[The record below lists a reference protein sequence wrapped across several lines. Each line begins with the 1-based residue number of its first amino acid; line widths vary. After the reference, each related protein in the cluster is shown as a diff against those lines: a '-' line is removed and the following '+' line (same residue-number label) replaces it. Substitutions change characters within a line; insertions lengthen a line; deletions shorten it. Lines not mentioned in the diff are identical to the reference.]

1 MGDTVTGA
9 APEWQI
15 LNGDCLDV
23 LRRLPA
29 DCIGAMVTDPPAGI
43 GFMGK
48 TWDKDHGG
56 RTEWIAWLRSIMQE
70 CLRVLKPGAHALVWA
85 IPRTSH
91 WTATAIEEA
100 GFEIRDVVTHHFGT
114 GFPKSLNISKAID
127 AAAGAER
134 RVIGSLGRSFRPH
147 ADQGNEGWQRPSH
160 DVIGNKTAPA
170 TPAAAQWEGWGTAL
184 KPATE
189 HWILA
194 RKPLI
199 GTVAASVLVNGT
211 GGLNIDACRIGTTD
225 PLGGGRLAGPTPVG
239 EGWDRPWMHDAD
251 LRSEKAAETSA
262 KVEKAQQMG
271 RWPANLVLSHSAE
284 CVPAGCAA
292 GCPVAEIDGQSGLLK
307 SGAKRPTE
315 GRQGDVV
322 YGKGLGSAPSTAS
335 EGSASRFFYVAKPS
349 TSEREEGLAH
359 LPKKN
364 GADITNREED
374 SAGINNPRAGAG
386 RTSAGRA
393 NHHPTVKSIAL
404 MSWLIKL
411 VSPPGAIVL
420 DPFSGS
426 GTTGV
431 AAVLNGW
438 TFLGIEKEEEYAVI
452 ARARIEH
459 AIKKLQ
465 VSSTVTP
472 LAEATP

>member
-1 MGDTVTGA
+1 MTLRQATQPA
-9 APEWQI
+9 LPFERASAPEWQI

-56 RTEWIAWLRSIMQE
+56 RAEWIAWLRSIMQE

-134 RVIGSLGRSFRPH
+134 PIIGSLGRSFRPH

-170 TPAAAQWEGWGTAL
+170 TTEAAQWEGWGTAL

-194 RKPLI
+194 RKPLT
-199 GTVAASVLVNGT
+199 GTVAASVLANGT
-211 GGLNIDACRIGTTD
+211 GGLNIDACRISCE
-225 PLGGGRLAGPTPVG
+225 GGSPAAQRREAATRTGNAPMSGKP
-239 EGWDRPWMHDAD
+239 
-251 LRSEKAAETSA
+251 AAESDDEGRIGRRGDPAVYAA
-262 KVEKAQQMG
+262 KHPGESLG
-271 RWPANLVLSHSAE
+271 RWPANLVLSHSPE
-284 CVPAGCAA
+284 CGPTECAK
-292 GCPVAEIDGQSGLLK
+292 GCPVAEIDGQSGDRPGSHDQTPAR
-307 SGAKRPTE
+307 SGNSTFVGTGKY
-315 GRQGDVV
+315 D
-322 YGKGLGSAPSTAS
+322 GKGRNDAG
-335 EGSASRFFYVAKPS
+335 GASRFFYVAKPS

-359 LPKKN
+359 LPK
-364 GADITNREED
+364 T
-374 SAGINNPRAGAG
+374 P
-386 RTSAGRA
+386 AGRA

-411 VSPPGAIVL
+411 ISPPGATVL
-420 DPFSGS
+420 DPFAGS

-431 AAVLNGW
+431 ASVLGGW
-438 TFLGIEKEEEYAVI
+438 TFIGIEREEEYAAI

-459 AIKKLQ
+459 AVANLVI
-465 VSSTVTP
+465 T
-472 LAEATP
+472 

>member
-1 MGDTVTGA
+1 MGATA
-9 APEWQI
+9 AEWQI
-15 LNGDCLDV
+15 LSGDCLDV

-43 GFMGK
+43 GFMGRS
-48 TWDKDHGG
+48 WDKDHGG
-56 RTEWIAWLRSIMQE
+56 RVEWIAWLRSIMQE

-114 GFPKSLNISKAID
+114 GFPKSLNLEK
-127 AAAGAER
+127 AGAGE
-134 RVIGSLGRSFRPH
+134 SWH
-147 ADQGNEGWQRPSH
+147 
-160 DVIGNKTAPA
+160 
-170 TPAAAQWEGWGTAL
+170 GWGTAL

-194 RKPLI
+194 RKPLAT
-199 GTVAASVLVNGT
+199 TVAANVLAHGT
-211 GGLNIDACRIGTTD
+211 GGINVDACRIGYAD
-225 PLGGGRLAGPTPVG
+225 AADMDQARVPQPTFGVDKGNVLNFAAG
-239 EGWDRPWMHDAD
+239 EGRNG
-251 LRSEKAAETSA
+251 ETFDPS
-262 KVEKAQQMG
+262 KG
-271 RWPANLVLSHSAE
+271 RWPANLVLSHSPECMEAIGGTPRA
-284 CVPAGCAA
+284 CVP
-292 GCPVAEIDGQSGLLK
+292 GCPVAEIDAQSGTLK

-335 EGSASRFFYVAKPS
+335 EGTASRFFYVAKPS

-359 LPKKN
+359 LPKKT
-364 GADITNREED
+364 GADITNRDED

-420 DPFSGS
+420 DPFAGSGS
-426 GTTGV
+426 TGV

-459 AIKKLQ
+459 AASKFTG
-465 VSSTVTP
+465 VAP
-472 LAEATP
+472 